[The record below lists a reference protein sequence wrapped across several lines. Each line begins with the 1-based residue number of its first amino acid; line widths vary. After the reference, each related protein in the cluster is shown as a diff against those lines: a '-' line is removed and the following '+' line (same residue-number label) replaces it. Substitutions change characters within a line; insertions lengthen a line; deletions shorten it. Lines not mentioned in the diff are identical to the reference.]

1 VGHRVRFWGHCDDR
15 EPTRLW
21 QAFRVDVERA
31 GLKVAI
37 ISAQETPGLV
47 LTVTKS
53 RGYNFV
59 VKQSTAGDSRRESS
73 NTPDE
78 KSKGL
83 YEPIG
88 ERNRCENHYQ
98 PATRTAGRQLPKCTE
113 CEDKYVQGDSL

>member
-1 VGHRVRFWGHCDDR
+1 IVTIASPRA
-15 EPTRLW
+15 LW

-31 GLKVAI
+31 GLKGAI
-37 ISAQETPGLV
+37 ISAQETPKRV
-47 LTVTKS
+47 LIVTKS
-53 RGYNFV
+53 SGGYNFV
-59 VKQSTAGDSRRESS
+59 VKQSKAAALGRKSS
-73 NTPDE
+73 NTPNE

-113 CEDKYVQGDSL
+113 CEDKYVQGGSL